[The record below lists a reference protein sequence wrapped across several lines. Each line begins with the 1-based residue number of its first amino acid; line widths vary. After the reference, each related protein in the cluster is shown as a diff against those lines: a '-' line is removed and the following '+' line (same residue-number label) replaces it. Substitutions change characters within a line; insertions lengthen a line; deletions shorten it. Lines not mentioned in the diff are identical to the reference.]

1 MTRRV
6 IRTADQIPS
15 ALQWAG
21 EAARRGL
28 EGGKAVVLA
37 VTRQTRSDDQ
47 NRRMWALLGEIAEQ
61 VDWHG
66 QKYDAETWKILLM
79 RGWGREARLIPA
91 VGGGVT
97 MIDDR
102 SSRLT
107 VGEMAEFQEYVEAFG
122 VDHGVRFRA
131 PERYET

>member
-91 VGGGVT
+91 IGGGVT

-107 VGEMAEFQEYVEAFG
+107 VAEMAELQEYMAAFG

-131 PERYET
+131 PEYE